1 MREDTFGKWSQ
12 EIIDHY
18 RLNKNDTRPTTFS
31 EFLEWWVD
39 GTYRGSE
46 NEHWQTYRN
55 LLNPCLY
62 KWDYILKLENIEE
75 ESKWLFSEFNIT
87 EIDYPPGKVN
97 VDSHLGH
104 FLVSAILFTYKFNV
118 KYCRKFNLVK
128 AIKTQQMPNLCK
140 KQFKQFQKICWS
152 EF

>member
-1 MREDTFGKWSQ
+1 MEVSEIELTLGFKIHNRLLSGYRNKIEPMRQDTFGKWSRD
-12 EIIDHY
+12 IIDRY
-18 RLNKNDTRPTTFS
+18 RSDKNDTRPTTFS

-39 GTYRGSE
+39 GKYRGSE

-87 EIDYPPGKVN
+87 EINYPPGKVN
-97 VDSHLGH
+97 LDYHCAL
-104 FLVSAILFTYKFNV
+104 
-118 KYCRKFNLVK
+118 
-128 AIKTQQMPNLCK
+128 
-140 KQFKQFQKICWS
+140 
-152 EF
+152 

>member
-12 EIIDHY
+12 EIIDRY

-87 EIDYPPGKVN
+87 EIHYPPGKVN
-97 VDSHLGH
+97 LDSHLA
-104 FLVSAILFTYKFNV
+104 F
-118 KYCRKFNLVK
+118 
-128 AIKTQQMPNLCK
+128 
-140 KQFKQFQKICWS
+140 
-152 EF
+152 

>member
-1 MREDTFGKWSQ
+1 MEVSEVELTLAFKIRNRLLSGYRNKIEPMREDTFGKWSRD
-12 EIIDHY
+12 IINRY
-18 RLNKNDTRPTTFS
+18 RSDKNDTRPTTFS

-39 GTYRGSE
+39 GKFRGSD

-87 EIDYPPGKVN
+87 EINYPPGKVN
-97 VDSHLGH
+97 LDYHCVL
-104 FLVSAILFTYKFNV
+104 
-118 KYCRKFNLVK
+118 
-128 AIKTQQMPNLCK
+128 
-140 KQFKQFQKICWS
+140 
-152 EF
+152 